1 MLQGQGGEFAKSIK
15 VNLTKKVVA
24 CQLDQLNAVEQ
35 LKIRK
40 KRGEQ
45 LPRNFDSR
53 VQSILQ
59 LEQVLE
65 VCVENLAEEEITF
78 R

>member
-1 MLQGQGGEFAKSIK
+1 MLQGQGEEFAKSIK

-40 KRGEQ
+40 KRGERSS
-45 LPRNFDSR
+45 PR

-65 VCVENLAEEEITF
+65 VCVENLAEEEISF